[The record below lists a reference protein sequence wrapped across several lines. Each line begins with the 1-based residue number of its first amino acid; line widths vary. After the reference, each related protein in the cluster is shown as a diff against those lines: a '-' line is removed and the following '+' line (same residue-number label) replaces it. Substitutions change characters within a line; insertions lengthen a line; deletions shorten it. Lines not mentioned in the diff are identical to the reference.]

1 MSPST
6 PGAPGAS
13 AALAVPDAAPGPA
26 PATARRLTT
35 AAVAAGLASA
45 PFVLG
50 PYAVGTLSRILVF
63 AVLAVSVNL
72 LTGLTGLPTLGQSA
86 YFGVGAYTA
95 AIVATRLTDIG
106 AFQLLIAAG
115 VSALVAVPTGW
126 LAVRARGV
134 VFLML
139 TLAIGEIAYSAAVNW
154 KSLTNGTDGLSGIP
168 PVVPLP
174 GMPALELD
182 GLVYL
187 YVLAVFLLLFAAV
200 SRLGSTPFALA
211 LRGIRDNERRMS
223 AIGYPTRRYALAV
236 YCGAGALAGVAGA
249 LWVSV
254 QRFVSPGDAGFEIAA
269 LALLAVVI
277 GGSGSLRG
285 ACAGAALVWLTRDYL
300 GNLEALAGRG
310 PLLLG
315 VFFVVAVYT
324 LPRGLAGLRLP
335 PRPTRKRT
343 AA

>member
-1 MSPST
+1 MT
-6 PGAPGAS
+6 AGNG
-13 AALAVPDAAPGPA
+13 
-26 PATARRLTT
+26 ARRLW
-35 AAVAAGLASA
+35 AGALVAGLSLA

-50 PYAVGTLSRILVF
+50 PYAIGTLSRILVF
-63 AVLAVSVNL
+63 ALLAVSVHL

-95 AIVATRLTDIG
+95 AVVATRLTDIG
-106 AFQLLIAAG
+106 ILQLLVAASM
-115 VSALVAVPTGW
+115 SALVAVPTGW

-139 TLAIGEIAYSAAVNW
+139 TLAVGEIVYSAAVNW
-154 KSLTNGTDGLSGIP
+154 KSLTNGTDGIAGIP
-168 PVVPLP
+168 HVVPLP

-182 GLVYL
+182 GLVYF
-187 YVLAVFLLLFAAV
+187 YVLAVSLALLAAV

-211 LRGIRDNERRMS
+211 LRGIRDNEPRMR
-223 AIGYPTRRYALAV
+223 AIGYPTQRYALAV
-236 YCGAGALAGVAGA
+236 YCAAGALAGAAGA

-277 GGSGSLRG
+277 GGTGSLPG
-285 ACAGAALVWLTRDYL
+285 ACAGAALVWLTRDHL
-300 GNLEALAGRG
+300 GNLEAVAGRG

-315 VFFVVAVYT
+315 LLFVLAVYA
-324 LPRGLAGLRLP
+324 LPRGLAGVRLP
-335 PRPTRKRT
+335 QRPFRRRT
-343 AA
+343 T